1 MANLQLNAQTAL
13 NGYDNRFGNT
23 RLYEISNLSIFS
35 VALSHQRDA
44 ALASIKSA
52 LGATWPETGKSTFGD
67 SASNGI
73 MGSTDQTCRLLGMQA
88 DQVFALFVPP
98 EAARTAAS
106 TAASGSVGDIPDIDH
121 VYITD
126 QSDSWAA
133 LALQGD
139 NAVSALE
146 RICPLDLH
154 PTSFAPNQVARTV
167 MEHLAVIILCESENH
182 YVLLS
187 PRSSAN
193 SFLHAV
199 EQSLRNV
206 SQ

>member
-23 RLYEISNLSIFS
+23 RLYELSNISLFS

-44 ALASIKSA
+44 AIASIKSV
-52 LGATWPETGKSTFGD
+52 LGAAWPDTGD
-67 SASNGI
+67 STLNASTSND
-73 MGSTDQTCRLLGMQA
+73 STSHKDQTCRLLGLQA
-88 DQVFALFVPP
+88 DQCFALVSRPDATNDHTADHVADMP
-98 EAARTAAS
+98 E
-106 TAASGSVGDIPDIDH
+106 IDH

-126 QSDSWAA
+126 QSDSWVA

-139 NAVSALE
+139 DAVSALE

-154 PTSFAPNQVARTV
+154 PTHFVPNRVARTV

-206 SQ
+206 IQ